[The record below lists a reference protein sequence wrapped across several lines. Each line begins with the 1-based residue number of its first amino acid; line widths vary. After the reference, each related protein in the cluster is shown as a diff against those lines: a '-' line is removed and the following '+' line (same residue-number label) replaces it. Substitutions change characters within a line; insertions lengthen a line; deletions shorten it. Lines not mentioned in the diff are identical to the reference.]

1 MVIDAF
7 GQSEIEQLHG
17 TRRRHLD
24 VGRLQIAM
32 NDPLP
37 MRHLQGVC
45 DLDRDRDGIL
55 DGERTLQQPLGE
67 CRSVDQFKYQG
78 GHSVDALEAIDGA
91 DVRMVEGRENLCF
104 ALEADQTVRVL
115 GEEQREDLDRN
126 VAIELAVAR
135 AVHIAHP
142 ATAKEVHDRI
152 RAELPADERRSLLC
166 CSHRRNRR
174 PAFSVVA
181 PSARKKAVCLAVRG
195 EQRSHLFAHVHVI
208 SAFAR
213 DVRVALR
220 LRQRHRGIEHG
231 KHTIQVFA
239 GHPQVLPFDG
249 SRTTISG

>member
-7 GQSEIEQLHG
+7 GQSEIEQLHE

-45 DLDRDRDGIL
+45 DLHRDRDGIL

-67 CRSVDQFKYQG
+67 RRSVDQFKYQG

-91 DVRMVEGRENLCF
+91 DVRMVEGRENPGF

-115 GEEQREDLDRN
+115 GEERREDLDRH

-135 AVHIAHP
+135 AVDIAHP

-166 CSHRRNRR
+166 CSHQRNRR
-174 PAFSVVA
+174 PAQESVRRGL
-181 PSARKKAVCLAVRG
+181 ARQERLDFFTQLAIAGTRLADECRALVR
-195 EQRSHLFAHVHVI
+195 ERA
-208 SAFAR
+208 
-213 DVRVALR
+213 
-220 LRQRHRGIEHG
+220 
-231 KHTIQVFA
+231 
-239 GHPQVLPFDG
+239 
-249 SRTTISG
+249 